1 MIYTISEVLDMSPSE
16 NFDITDQLY
25 WMEEPRKVYCGPIK
39 VERLARIGVLEDTK
53 NSIKILIWGTLT
65 ETINESKTNKFS
77 NVTCNFFNDLRI
89 YTNSSTIADSTD
101 DEVEVN
107 WDINNFHQEIC
118 CPFVDAVKINS
129 YLQCINIDCKWKVV
143 PQGNETKVTC
153 MNNSYKRKMVL

>member
-1 MIYTISEVLDMSPSE
+1 MSPSE
-16 NFDITDQLY
+16 NFDIIDQLY

-89 YTNSSTIADSTD
+89 YTNSSTREQHNVAIFSNTFNMSDK
-101 DEVEVN
+101 DE
-107 WDINNFHQEIC
+107 D
-118 CPFVDAVKINS
+118 
-129 YLQCINIDCKWKVV
+129 Y
-143 PQGNETKVTC
+143 NETFL
-153 MNNSYKRKMVL
+153 S